1 MADLPEI
8 RNINLIPF
16 GEMQIV
22 NGKPNFGEV
31 WQNCL
36 IFLPFGLYLGLLN
49 FGKSKKLQILIIA
62 GVSLLLEIMQYV
74 LAVGASDI
82 TDLLANTAG
91 GILGILLYNV
101 FSRLFKSKTQTVL
114 NIVALICTIGF
125 MALFVL
131 IFAVNA

>member
-1 MADLPEI
+1 
-8 RNINLIPF
+8 
-16 GEMQIV
+16 
-22 NGKPNFGEV
+22 
-31 WQNCL
+31 
-36 IFLPFGLYLGLLN
+36 
-49 FGKSKKLQILIIA
+49 
-62 GVSLLLEIMQYV
+62 MQYV

-101 FSRLFKSKTQTVL
+101 FSRLFKAKTQTVL

-125 MALFVL
+125 MALFVM